1 MTIRA
6 VIFDIGG
13 VLIEEMDLDMG
24 GKWDARIGLTRGE
37 LTQRFVDS
45 GAPELALR
53 GELSRQEAWK
63 RIGTSMGLTQEQVRA
78 YESELWSQCY
88 LYSEVAQFLKSL
100 RPRYKTATLSN
111 DWQGA
116 REENNQR
123 FGLADAIQVDVM
135 VYSAEEGMV
144 KPDPRIYQLTCERLG
159 VSPQEALFL
168 DNSNTAV
175 QAARRLGMHAIRFE
189 NRAQAIAD
197 VKHYLDTHEL

>member
-24 GKWDARIGLTRGE
+24 GKWDARMGLTRGE
-37 LTQRFVDS
+37 LTQRFINS

-53 GELSRQEAWK
+53 GEISRLEAWM
-63 RIGTSMGLTQEQVRA
+63 RIATFMGLTEEQARE

-88 LYSEVAQFLKSL
+88 LYTEVAQFLKSL

-111 DWQGA
+111 DWPGA
-116 REENNQR
+116 REENNRR
-123 FGLADAIQVDVM
+123 FGLADAIEVDVM
-135 VYSAEEGMV
+135 VYSAEDGIA
-144 KPDPRIYQLTCERLG
+144 KPDLRIYQLTCDRLA

-175 QAARRLGMHAIRFE
+175 RPHNASACTRDGS
-189 NRAQAIAD
+189 
-197 VKHYLDTHEL
+197 

>member
-13 VLIEEMDLDMG
+13 VLIEEMDLDVG
-24 GKWDARIGLTRGE
+24 GKWDARMGLTRGE

-45 GAPELALR
+45 GAPALALR
-53 GELSRQEAWK
+53 GEISRQEAWK
-63 RIGTSMGLTQEQVRA
+63 RIGTSMGLTEEQVRE

-88 LYSEVAQFLKSL
+88 LYTDVAQFLNSL

-111 DWQGA
+111 DWPGA

-123 FGLADAIQVDVM
+123 FGLADAVQVNVM
-135 VYSAEEGMV
+135 VYSAEEGMA

-159 VSPQEALFL
+159 VSPEEALFL

-175 QAARRLGMHAIRFE
+175 QAARSLGMHAIRFE
-189 NRAQAIAD
+189 HRAQALAE
-197 VKHYLDTHEL
+197 VQ